1 LEAEGAADGVP
12 GDDPEALQVDDV
24 PGVGAVLRHVEPRR
38 LGGLDVEVTGGDG
51 PPGDRVAVAPQGE
64 GRPAEEE
71 CRARSSGD
79 EAGRLLVHDRF
90 SLCWVLSARTT
101 RGRGGSCSPSAVLG
115 CSWAGQGP
123 VGVTGPEAVHT
134 ISSPG

>member
-1 LEAEGAADGVP
+1 
-12 GDDPEALQVDDV
+12 
-24 PGVGAVLRHVEPRR
+24 EPRR

-134 ISSPG
+134 ISSPGSGREVGQWAVPTRSSRTTTSCRTVRPVLRTV